1 MTFHLRA
8 IALIAAIL
16 VPLSGLKAA
25 DLPDDAELIAGFE
38 RIVFNAEILGR
49 FSNAGFV
56 KKFTG
61 PVRFRVENTA
71 RQDRRAEVEAFVRRI
86 GRDIPGLETRMAEGN
101 ERADFVVHVVDQAD
115 YVSTARKVHR
125 NPFMLSLIH
134 I

>member
-38 RIVFNAEILGR
+38 RIVFNAEILG
-49 FSNAGFV
+49 
-56 KKFTG
+56 
-61 PVRFRVENTA
+61 
-71 RQDRRAEVEAFVRRI
+71 
-86 GRDIPGLETRMAEGN
+86 
-101 ERADFVVHVVDQAD
+101 
-115 YVSTARKVHR
+115 
-125 NPFMLSLIH
+125 LSLIH